1 MRLEEL
7 DQRTRRSADSIP
19 RGAIG
24 SLDQGLVLAL
34 KASKILINRDG
45 SGERHARQRNGMG
58 KGAEVGK
65 L

>member
-1 MRLEEL
+1 M
-7 DQRTRRSADSIP
+7 DSIL

-24 SLDQGLVLAL
+24 SLDQGPQLAL
-34 KASKILINRDG
+34 KTSKVLINRDG
-45 SGERHARQRNGMG
+45 SGERYARQRNGMS

>member
-1 MRLEEL
+1 MRFEEL
-7 DQRTRRSADSIP
+7 DQRTGRSVDSIL

-24 SLDQGLVLAL
+24 SLDQGLELAL
-34 KASKILINRDG
+34 KTSKVLINRDG
-45 SGERHARQRNGMG
+45 RGERHARQRNGMS